1 MPVFLC
7 LKLSGTKINA
17 IIKYHFKF
25 ALLYCCLSCYTLPM
39 TYIPR
44 DIEPRLERL
53 LASAPCV
60 AVTGPRQAGKSTL
73 LRHCLPD
80 YRYVTLDDPFFQEQA
95 HSDPLLFLDSL
106 GERAIIDEIQLA
118 PGLLAYVKIRV
129 DENRSLKGRYVFT
142 GSQQFGLIRNLSD
155 SLAGR
160 IALLELLPLSVAEKR
175 RHLALSDSIA
185 LFSHAAL
192 TGSYPELV
200 VDEAVDLRS
209 WYASYLQTYLERDI
223 RTIYNI
229 GDLRD
234 FQRFVR
240 LLAARCGQQLNM
252 SEYSRELGISVP
264 TVKSWLSILEASR
277 VVYLLPPYYSNL
289 GKRITKAPKSYFL
302 DIGLACNLAGV
313 RDEAHLFNGPMAG
326 HLFENFC
333 LQETVKHF
341 LSRGVQPPL
350 YYLRTSN
357 GLEVDL
363 LIEPVAGTLVPVEI
377 KLTKTPAPQLARTL
391 TAFRESFAGLD
402 PAPGLLL
409 SLARETRHLSRE
421 VSLVTLDDYFQR
433 LNAWTGP

>member
-1 MPVFLC
+1 
-7 LKLSGTKINA
+7 
-17 IIKYHFKF
+17 
-25 ALLYCCLSCYTLPM
+25 M

-44 DIEPRLERL
+44 DIEARLERL
-53 LASAPCV
+53 LTSSPCV

-80 YRYVTLDDPFFQEQA
+80 YQYVTLDDPFYREQA
-95 HSDPLLFLDSL
+95 LFDPLLFLDSL

-118 PGLLAYVKIRV
+118 PSLLSYVKIRV
-129 DENRSLKGRYVFT
+129 DNQRSVKGQYVFT
-142 GSQQFGLIRNLSD
+142 GSQQFGLIKNLSD

-175 RHLALSDSIA
+175 RHLTIPDSIG
-185 LFSHAAL
+185 LFKHAAL
-192 TGSYPELV
+192 TGCYPELV
-200 VDEAVDLRS
+200 VDEAVDLQS

-252 SEYSRELGISVP
+252 SDFSRDLGISVP
-264 TVKSWLSILEASR
+264 TIKSWLSILEASR
-277 VVYLLPPYYSNL
+277 VVYLLPPYYANL
-289 GKRITKAPKSYFL
+289 GKRITKSPKVYFI
-302 DIGLACNLAGV
+302 DIGLACSLAGV

-333 LQETVKHF
+333 IQETIKFF
-341 LSRGVQPPL
+341 LGKGIQPPL
-350 YYLRTSN
+350 YYIRTGN

-363 LIEPVAGTLVPVEI
+363 LIEPSAGVLIPVEI
-377 KLTKTPAPQLARTL
+377 KLTKTPTPQQARTL
-391 TAFRESFAGLD
+391 AAFRESFAQLG
-402 PAPGLLL
+402 PAPGMLL
-409 SLARETRHLSRE
+409 SLAEQNRPLTRE
-421 VSLVTLDDYFQR
+421 VTAVTLGDYFERLEQR
-433 LNAWTGP
+433 FK

>member
-1 MPVFLC
+1 
-7 LKLSGTKINA
+7 
-17 IIKYHFKF
+17 
-25 ALLYCCLSCYTLPM
+25 M
-39 TYIPR
+39 TYIHR
-44 DIEPRLERL
+44 DIEVRLERL
-53 LASAPCV
+53 LASSPCV

-80 YRYVTLDDPFFQEQA
+80 YKYVTLDDPFFREQA
-95 HSDPLLFLDSL
+95 HADPLLLLDSL

-118 PGLLAYVKIRV
+118 PGLLSYIKIRV
-129 DENRSLKGRYVFT
+129 DEERGVKGRYVLT
-142 GSQQFGLIRNLSD
+142 GSQQFGLIKNLSE

-175 RHLALSDSIA
+175 RHLTLPDSID
-185 LFSHAAL
+185 LFRHAAL

-200 VDEAVDLRS
+200 VDSAVDLPS

-252 SEYSRELGISVP
+252 SDFSRDLGISVP

-289 GKRITKAPKSYFL
+289 GKRITKAPKLYFL

-333 LQETVKHF
+333 VQETVKYF
-341 LSRGVQPPL
+341 LGKGEQPPL
-350 YYLRTSN
+350 YYIRTSN
-357 GLEVDL
+357 RLEVDL
-363 LIEPVAGTLVPVEI
+363 LIEQSAGELLPVEI
-377 KLTKTPAPQLARTL
+377 KLTRTPTPPMAKNIATFSATFAQLGPQ
-391 TAFRESFAGLD
+391 
-402 PAPGLLL
+402 PGLLL
-409 SLARETRHLSRE
+409 SLAGENRRLSRA
-421 VSLVTLDDYFQR
+421 VTAVTLDEYFSR
-433 LNAWTGP
+433 LEQ

>member
-1 MPVFLC
+1 M
-7 LKLSGTKINA
+7 N
-17 IIKYHFKF
+17 
-25 ALLYCCLSCYTLPM
+25 
-39 TYIPR
+39 YIHR
-44 DIEPRLERL
+44 DIESRLERL

-73 LRHCLPD
+73 LRHCLPE
-80 YRYVTLDDPFFQEQA
+80 YKYVTLDDPFFREQA
-95 HSDPLLFLDSL
+95 HSDPMLLLDSL
-106 GERAIIDEIQLA
+106 GEQAIIDEIQLA
-118 PGLLAYVKIRV
+118 PGLLSYVKIRV
-129 DENRSLKGRYVFT
+129 DERRGVKGQFVFT
-142 GSQQFGLIRNLSD
+142 GSQQFGLIKNLSD

-175 RHLALSDSIA
+175 RHLELPDATE
-185 LFSHAAL
+185 LFRHAAL
-192 TGSYPELV
+192 RGSYPELV
-200 VDEAVDLRS
+200 VVDEAIDLSS

-223 RTIYNI
+223 RTLYNI

-240 LLAARCGQQLNM
+240 LLAAHCGQQLNM

-264 TVKSWLSILEASR
+264 TIKSWLSILESSR
-277 VVYLLPPYYSNL
+277 VIYLLSPYYSNL
-289 GKRITKAPKSYFL
+289 GKRIVKAPKFYFL

-333 LQETVKHF
+333 IQETVKF
-341 LSRGVQPPL
+341 YLGRGEQPPI

-363 LIEPVAGTLVPVEI
+363 LIEPGAGTLVPVEI
-377 KLTKTPAPQLARTL
+377 KLTKTPMPTLAKNL
-391 TAFRESFAGLD
+391 VAFRELFSQAS

-409 SLARETRHLSRE
+409 SLTDQTRPLTREITS
-421 VSLVTLDDYFQR
+421 VTLDEYFV
-433 LNAWTGP
+433 LLGSNA

>member
-1 MPVFLC
+1 
-7 LKLSGTKINA
+7 
-17 IIKYHFKF
+17 
-25 ALLYCCLSCYTLPM
+25 M

-44 DIEPRLERL
+44 DIEARLIRL
-53 LASAPCV
+53 LASSPCV

-80 YRYVTLDDPFFQEQA
+80 YKYVTLDDPFFREQA
-95 HSDPLLFLDSL
+95 HADPLLFLDSL
-106 GERAIIDEIQLA
+106 GDKAIIDEIQLA
-118 PGLLAYVKIRV
+118 PDILSYVKMRV
-129 DENRSLKGRYVFT
+129 DENRSIKGRFVFT
-142 GSQQFGLIRNLSD
+142 GSQQFGLIRNLNE

-175 RHLALSDSIA
+175 RHLTLPDSVA
-185 LFSHAAL
+185 QFSHAAL

-200 VDEAVDLRS
+200 VDEAVDLQS

-277 VVYLLPPYYSNL
+277 VVYLLTPYYSNL
-289 GKRITKAPKSYFL
+289 GKRIVKAPKLYFL

-333 LQETVKHF
+333 VQETVKYF
-341 LSRGVQPPL
+341 LGRGERPPL
-350 YYLRTSN
+350 FYLRTSN

-363 LIEPVAGTLVPVEI
+363 LVEPAAGTLIPVEI
-377 KLTKTPAPQLARTL
+377 KLTKTPMPQLAKNL
-391 TAFRESFAGLD
+391 AVFRELFTQLSPSA
-402 PAPGLLL
+402 GLLL
-409 SLARETRHLSRE
+409 SLTGESRPLTRD
-421 VSLVTLDDYFQR
+421 VTAVTLDDYFER
-433 LNAWTGP
+433 LGQAG

>member
-1 MPVFLC
+1 
-7 LKLSGTKINA
+7 
-17 IIKYHFKF
+17 
-25 ALLYCCLSCYTLPM
+25 M
-39 TYIPR
+39 TYIHR
-44 DIEPRLERL
+44 DIEVRLERL
-53 LASAPCV
+53 LASSPCV

-80 YRYVTLDDPFFQEQA
+80 YNYVTLDDPFFREQA
-95 HSDPLLFLDSL
+95 HADPLLLLDSL

-118 PGLLAYVKIRV
+118 PGLLSYIKIRV
-129 DENRSLKGRYVFT
+129 DEERGVKGRYVLT
-142 GSQQFGLIRNLSD
+142 GSQQFGLIKNLSE

-175 RHLALSDSIA
+175 RHLTLADSID
-185 LFSHAAL
+185 LFRHAAL
-192 TGSYPELV
+192 IGSYPELV
-200 VDEAVDLRS
+200 VDSAVDLPS

-252 SEYSRELGISVP
+252 SDFSRDLGISVP

-289 GKRITKAPKSYFL
+289 GKRITKAPKLYFL

-333 LQETVKHF
+333 VQETVKYF
-341 LSRGVQPPL
+341 LGKGEQPPL
-350 YYLRTSN
+350 YYIRTSN

-363 LIEPVAGTLVPVEI
+363 LIERSAGALLPVEI
-377 KLTKTPAPQLARTL
+377 KLTRTPTAPMAKNIATFSEIFTELGPQ
-391 TAFRESFAGLD
+391 
-402 PAPGLLL
+402 PGLLL
-409 SLARETRHLSRE
+409 SLAGENRRLSRA
-421 VSLVTLDDYFQR
+421 VTAVTLDEYFAR
-433 LNAWTGP
+433 LEQ

>member
-1 MPVFLC
+1 
-7 LKLSGTKINA
+7 
-17 IIKYHFKF
+17 
-25 ALLYCCLSCYTLPM
+25 M

-44 DIEPRLERL
+44 DIEARLERL
-53 LASAPCV
+53 LASSPCV

-80 YRYVTLDDPFFQEQA
+80 YKYVTLDDPFYREQA
-95 HSDPLLFLDSL
+95 HADPLLFLDSL

-118 PGLLAYVKIRV
+118 PGLLSYVKIRV
-129 DENRSLKGRYVFT
+129 DSRRSIKGQYVFT
-142 GSQQFGLIRNLSD
+142 GSQQFGLIKNLSD

-175 RHLALSDSIA
+175 RHLPLPDSIS
-185 LFSHAAL
+185 LFRHAAL
-192 TGSYPELV
+192 SGSYPELV
-200 VDEAVDLRS
+200 VDENVELQS

-223 RTIYNI
+223 RTLYNI

-252 SEYSRELGISVP
+252 SDYGRDLGISVP
-264 TVKSWLSILEASR
+264 TIKSWLSILEASR
-277 VVYLLPPYYSNL
+277 VIYLLSPYYSNL
-289 GKRITKAPKSYFL
+289 GKRITKSPKVYFI

-313 RDEAHLFNGPMAG
+313 RDEAHLFSGPMAG

-333 LQETVKHF
+333 VQETVKYF
-341 LSRGVQPPL
+341 LGKGEQPPL
-350 YYLRTSN
+350 YYIRTSN

-363 LIEPVAGTLVPVEI
+363 LIELAAGVLIPVEI
-377 KLTKTPAPQLARTL
+377 KLTKTPTPKLAKNIA
-391 TAFRESFAGLD
+391 AFRETFAQLG

-409 SLARETRHLSRE
+409 SLADETRPLTRE
-421 VSLVTLDDYFQR
+421 ITAVTLDEYFKR
-433 LNAWTGP
+433 LQVTEESGSN

>member
-1 MPVFLC
+1 
-7 LKLSGTKINA
+7 
-17 IIKYHFKF
+17 
-25 ALLYCCLSCYTLPM
+25 M

-44 DIEPRLERL
+44 DIEARLERL
-53 LASAPCV
+53 LASSPCV

-73 LRHCLPD
+73 LKHCLPD
-80 YRYVTLDDPFFQEQA
+80 YKYVTLDDPFYREQA

-106 GERAIIDEIQLA
+106 GEHAIIDEIQLA
-118 PGLLAYVKIRV
+118 PSLLSYVKIRV
-129 DENRSLKGRYVFT
+129 DNQRNVKGQYVFT
-142 GSQQFGLIRNLSD
+142 GSQQFGLIKNLSD

-175 RHLALSDSIA
+175 RHLTIPDTVG
-185 LFSHAAL
+185 LFKHAAL
-192 TGSYPELV
+192 NGCYPELV
-200 VDEAVDLRS
+200 VDESVDLQS

-252 SEYSRELGISVP
+252 SDYSRDLGISVP
-264 TVKSWLSILEASR
+264 TIKSWLSILEASR
-277 VVYLLPPYYSNL
+277 VVYLLPPYYTNL
-289 GKRITKAPKSYFL
+289 GKRITKSPKVYFI

-333 LQETVKHF
+333 IQETIKYF
-341 LSRGVQPPL
+341 LGNGEQPPL
-350 YYLRTSN
+350 YYIRTGN

-363 LIEPVAGTLVPVEI
+363 LIEPSVGILIPVEI
-377 KLTKTPAPQLARTL
+377 KLTKTPTPQMAHTLAT
-391 TAFRESFAGLD
+391 FRESFVQLD
-402 PAPGLLL
+402 PTPGLLL
-409 SLARETRHLSRE
+409 SPAEQTRPLTRE
-421 VSLVTLDDYFQR
+421 VTAVTLDDYFKLLEQR
-433 LNAWTGP
+433 FNR

>member
-1 MPVFLC
+1 
-7 LKLSGTKINA
+7 
-17 IIKYHFKF
+17 
-25 ALLYCCLSCYTLPM
+25 
-39 TYIPR
+39 
-44 DIEPRLERL
+44 
-53 LASAPCV
+53 
-60 AVTGPRQAGKSTL
+60 VTGPRQAGKSTL
-73 LRHCLPD
+73 LRHCLPE
-80 YRYVTLDDPFFQEQA
+80 YKYVTLDDPFFREQA
-95 HSDPLLFLDSL
+95 HSDPLLFLDTL

-118 PGLLAYVKIRV
+118 PGLLSYVKMRV
-129 DENRSLKGRYVFT
+129 DENRTIKGRYVFT
-142 GSQQFGLIRNLSD
+142 GSQQFGLIKNLSE

-175 RHLALSDSIA
+175 RHMALADSVC
-185 LFSHAAL
+185 LFTHAAL

-200 VDEAVDLRS
+200 VDETVDLQS

-277 VVYLLPPYYSNL
+277 VIYLLPPYYSNL
-289 GKRITKAPKSYFL
+289 GKRIVKAPKLYFI

-333 LQETVKHF
+333 VQETVKYF
-341 LSRGVQPPL
+341 LGRGELPPL

-363 LIEPVAGTLVPVEI
+363 LIELVVGEMIPVEI
-377 KLTKTPAPQLARTL
+377 KLTKTPMPSLAKNL
-391 TAFRESFAGLD
+391 VAFRELFTPDS
-402 PAPGLLL
+402 PATGLLL
-409 SLARETRHLSRE
+409 SLAGETRQLTRTITA
-421 VSLVTLDDYFQR
+421 VTLDDFFDHLR
-433 LNAWTGP
+433 HESGS

>member
-1 MPVFLC
+1 
-7 LKLSGTKINA
+7 
-17 IIKYHFKF
+17 
-25 ALLYCCLSCYTLPM
+25 M
-39 TYIPR
+39 TYIHR
-44 DIEPRLERL
+44 DIEARLKRL
-53 LASAPCV
+53 LASSPCV

-80 YRYVTLDDPFFQEQA
+80 YRYVTLDDPFFREQA

-118 PGLLAYVKIRV
+118 PDILSYVKMRV
-129 DENRSLKGRYVFT
+129 DANRGVKGRYVFT
-142 GSQQFGLIRNLSD
+142 GSQQFGLIRNLSE

-175 RHLALSDSIA
+175 RHLELPDATG
-185 LFSHAAL
+185 LFRHAAL
-192 TGSYPELV
+192 TGCYPELV
-200 VDEAVDLRS
+200 VDETVDLPS

-223 RTIYNI
+223 RTLYNI

-240 LLAARCGQQLNM
+240 LLAARCSQQLNM

-277 VVYLLPPYYSNL
+277 VVYLLPPYYSNQ
-289 GKRITKAPKSYFL
+289 GKRIVKAPKLYFL
-302 DIGLACNLAGV
+302 DIGLACSLSGV

-333 LQETVKHF
+333 IQETVKYF
-341 LSRGVQPPL
+341 FGRGEQPQL

-363 LIEPVAGTLVPVEI
+363 LIEPAAGELVPVEV
-377 KLTKTPAPQLARTL
+377 KLTKTPMSALARNIA
-391 TAFRESFAGLD
+391 AFRELFAQLS

-409 SLARETRHLSRE
+409 SLAGESRTLSRD
-421 VSLVTLDDYFQR
+421 VSAPTLDDYFSR
-433 LNAWTGP
+433 LARMGSTG

>member
-1 MPVFLC
+1 
-7 LKLSGTKINA
+7 
-17 IIKYHFKF
+17 
-25 ALLYCCLSCYTLPM
+25 M

-44 DIEPRLERL
+44 DIEARLTRL
-53 LASAPCV
+53 LASSPCV

-80 YRYVTLDDPFFQEQA
+80 YNYVTLDDPFFREQA
-95 HSDPLLFLDSL
+95 QSDPLLFLDSL
-106 GERAIIDEIQLA
+106 GERVIIDEIQLA
-118 PGLLAYVKIRV
+118 PDILSYVKMRV
-129 DENRSLKGRYVFT
+129 DERRNIKGRYVFT
-142 GSQQFGLIRNLSD
+142 GSQQFGLIRNLSE

-160 IALLELLPLSVAEKR
+160 IALLELLPLSIAEKR
-175 RHLALSDSIA
+175 RRLKLPDATG
-185 LFSHAAL
+185 LFRHAAL

-200 VDEAVDLRS
+200 VDESVDLPS

-223 RTIYNI
+223 RTLYNI

-240 LLAARCGQQLNM
+240 LLAARCGQTLNM
-252 SEYSRELGISVP
+252 SEYGRELGISVP

-277 VVYLLPPYYSNL
+277 VIYLLPPYYSNL
-289 GKRITKAPKSYFL
+289 GKRIIKAPKLYFL

-333 LQETVKHF
+333 IQETVKYF
-341 LSRGVQPPL
+341 LGRGEQPPL

-363 LIEPVAGTLVPVEI
+363 LIEPAAGELVPVEV
-377 KLTKTPAPQLARTL
+377 KLTKTPMPALAKNIA
-391 TAFRESFAGLD
+391 AFRELFAQLS
-402 PAPGLLL
+402 PVPGLLV
-409 SLARETRHLSRE
+409 SLAEKSRQLSRDATA
-421 VSLVTLDDYFQR
+421 VTLDDFFGR
-433 LNAWTGP
+433 LQSANGA